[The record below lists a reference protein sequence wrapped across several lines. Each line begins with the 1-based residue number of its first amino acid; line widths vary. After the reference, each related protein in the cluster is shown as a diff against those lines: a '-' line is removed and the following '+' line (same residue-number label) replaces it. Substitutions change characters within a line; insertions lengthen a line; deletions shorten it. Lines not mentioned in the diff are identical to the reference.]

1 MMGPWGRYSR
11 NELFSDFSE
20 AYIHAGPHL
29 QAHVCL
35 YKHFWREH
43 KMSTFYEV
51 LRPFSTEGF
60 ETPKNGQ
67 KSLISNIISN

>member
-60 ETPKNGQ
+60 ETPKNAQ